1 MSLQIFLSRGW
12 QVCKC
17 FLNSLTVLIND
28 KQECNFVKPSI
39 LTVQEP
45 KNRSLTS
52 SYGPDLCAVAFPTS
66 SRNLCIVM
74 LHASEASSGKNV
86 WHSSTLRI
94 RT

>member
-66 SRNLCIVM
+66 SRPKFVYSDA
-74 LHASEASSGKNV
+74 ASEASSRKNV